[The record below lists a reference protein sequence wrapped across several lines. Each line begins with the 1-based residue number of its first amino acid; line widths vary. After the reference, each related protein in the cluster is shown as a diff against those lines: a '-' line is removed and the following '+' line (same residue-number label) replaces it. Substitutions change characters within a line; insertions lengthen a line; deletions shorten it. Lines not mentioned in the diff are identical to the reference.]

1 LPLKLIS
8 TESSLDVQL
17 GNDGQVVHLGNLQSL
32 PANFVQRQRSP
43 DEMSQVKIP
52 ELKTLAVR
60 EFPALPLNAMKVRVS
75 SGVANAML
83 VKKVN
88 PVYPQDA
95 KDNRIQGAV
104 VMKLTIGKDGGIKDL
119 QLISGHPALS
129 PAAIETV
136 KKWEFKPYL
145 LQGEPVEVETSV
157 TINFTLSR

>member
-1 LPLKLIS
+1 
-8 TESSLDVQL
+8 
-17 GNDGQVVHLGNLQSL
+17 
-32 PANFVQRQRSP
+32 
-43 DEMSQVKIP
+43 MSQVKIP